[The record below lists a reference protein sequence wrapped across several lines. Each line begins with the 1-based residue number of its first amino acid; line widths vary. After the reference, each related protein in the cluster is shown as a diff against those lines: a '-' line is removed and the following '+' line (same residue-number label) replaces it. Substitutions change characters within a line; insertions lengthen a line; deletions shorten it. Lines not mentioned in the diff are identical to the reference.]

1 MDFHHSYNG
10 NHTNPDTTYSYYNDD
25 DYLIPSY
32 DEFDAL
38 CMHFIIENIANGSYD
53 ADNKE
58 SIIAPLSY
66 NDLLDDDGPFANDI
80 MHILQVDGNMDSY
93 VIDQLKRA
101 CQHQQERGQQ

>member
-1 MDFHHSYNG
+1 MNSRHFHRM
-10 NHTNPDTTYSYYNDD
+10 TPDTTSSYYDD
-25 DYLIPSY
+25 DSYLIPSY

-66 NDLLDDDGPFANDI
+66 NDLLDDDGPFAHDI
-80 MHILQVDGNMDSY
+80 MHILQADGSIDSS
-93 VIDQLKRA
+93 VINQLKRA